1 MKKVVLT
8 LTLLFSL
15 LAIPWQSCE
24 ASDWYWLTS
33 DSNATQYVD
42 TSTGY
47 RTGQTIHVWTKLVYS
62 NGIYT
67 IAKCN
72 FTYEHKNTTMTILE
86 AHTYYPNGRLIAD
99 DYDSRTVNIIPGS
112 NGATVAWKIWDLF
125 KDVY

>member
-33 DSNATQYVD
+33 DSKASAYVD

-47 RTGQTIHVWTKLVYS
+47 RSGQSIHVWIKLVYPS
-62 NGIYT
+62 EKYM
-67 IAKCN
+67 IAKCT
-72 FTYEHKNTTMTILE
+72 FTYEHRNTILTMSE
-86 AHTYYPNGRLIAD
+86 GHEYDPNGNLISN
-99 DYDSRTVNIIPGS
+99 DYNARTVYISPDS
-112 NGATVAWKIWDLF
+112 NGATMAWKIWDLF